1 MYSLINQ
8 LIKHLKRVHF
18 SKPGSADIII
28 FDETNSSS
36 IQRVTPKGLTV
47 SIFKMRP
54 MEFYITPGIVINF
67 LINLKYLKF
76 KDSRFLN
83 RSFFYKIFWQMLCI
97 YIKADLLSRNPKA
110 IITMIDN
117 CSKFAWLS
125 ENYQLAPCIAIQ
137 NGFRLSHDA
146 NPKDRYYCQHLFC
159 FGQREISEFPRMNY
173 KVDNFYPVGSLN
185 LSLNF
190 DHHLANTEFVYDLLV
205 VSCWRGNIGYAKD
218 VEDSMKAMRLMD
230 ITLAKYL
237 QSRDLKTAVILRSE
251 RDSDQWV
258 MPEIGMSEEDYYK
271 SIYGDLIEIID
282 VNFAQRNVYP
292 VMQSA
297 EVIVAGFS
305 TTCLIEAY
313 AMRKK
318 VLYMNF
324 CGNNKYHCDFKSEI
338 LFEAHNDK
346 SPSFESRLNDL
357 LEVSSQDYVMKH
369 EKTMEFY
376 TRGPTNLCRDRI
388 RKGINEIIISKSENI
403 ETSM

>member
-1 MYSLINQ
+1 MINQ
-8 LIKHLKRVHF
+8 LIRYLKRVHF

-28 FDETNSSS
+28 FDETNSNQVKLVIPES
-36 IQRVTPKGLTV
+36 LTV

-54 MEFYITPGIVINF
+54 IEFYITPRILFSCIR
-67 LINLKYLKF
+67 NLKYF
-76 KDSRFLN
+76 TFRNGVASN
-83 RSFFYKIFWQMLCI
+83 RGWFYKIFWQLLCI
-97 YIKADLLSRNPKA
+97 YIKADLISRNPKA
-110 IITMIDN
+110 IITSIDN
-117 CSKFAWLS
+117 SGNFGWLS
-125 ENYQLAPCIAIQ
+125 ENYHLAPCIAIQ
-137 NGFRLSHDA
+137 NGFRLTYDS
-146 NPKDRYYCQHLFC
+146 NSQSKYYCQHLFC
-159 FGQREISEFPRMNY
+159 FGEREVIDYPKLGY
-173 KVDNFYPVGSLN
+173 KVDHFHPVGSLN

-190 DHHLANTEFVYDLLV
+190 DSQLCDIKPIYDLLV

-230 ITLAKYL
+230 ETLAQYL
-237 QSRDLKTAVILRSE
+237 QNRDLKTAVIMRSE

-282 VNFAQRNVYP
+282 VNFMERNVYP

-324 CGNNKYHCDFKSEI
+324 CGNNKYHRDFKSEI
-338 LFEAHNDK
+338 LFEAHDDK

-357 LEVSSQDYVMKH
+357 LEISSQEYVMKH
-369 EKTMEFY
+369 EETMKY
-376 TRGPTNLCRDRI
+376 YMGDPLDSTKDRI
-388 RKGINEIIISKSENI
+388 RKEINEIIFSKPDYI
-403 ETSM
+403 GTST

>member
-1 MYSLINQ
+1 LINH
-8 LIKHLKRVHF
+8 LIKYLKRVHF

-28 FDETNSSS
+28 FDETNSNQVELVIPES
-36 IQRVTPKGLTV
+36 LTV

-54 MEFYITPGIVINF
+54 MEFYITPRILFSFIR
-67 LINLKYLKF
+67 NLKYF
-76 KDSRFLN
+76 TFRNGVASN
-83 RSFFYKIFWQMLCI
+83 RGWFYKIFWQLLCI
-97 YIKADLLSRNPKA
+97 YIKADLISRNPKA
-110 IITMIDN
+110 IITSIDN
-117 CSKFAWLS
+117 SGNFGWLS
-125 ENYQLAPCIAIQ
+125 ENYHLAPCVAIQ
-137 NGFRLSHDA
+137 NGFRLTYDS
-146 NPKDRYYCQHLFC
+146 NSQSKYYCQHLFC
-159 FGQREISEFPRMNY
+159 FGEREVNDYPKLGY
-173 KVDNFYPVGSLN
+173 KVDHFHPVGSLN

-190 DHHLANTEFVYDLLV
+190 DSQLCDIKPIYDLLV

-230 ITLAKYL
+230 ETLAQYL
-237 QSRDLKTAVILRSE
+237 QNRDLKTAVIMRSE
-251 RDSDQWV
+251 RESDQWV

-282 VNFAQRNVYP
+282 VNFIERNVYP

-324 CGNNKYHCDFKSEI
+324 CGNNKYHRDFKSEI
-338 LFEAHNDK
+338 LFEAHDDK

-357 LEVSSQDYVMKH
+357 LEISSQEYVMKH
-369 EKTMEFY
+369 EETMKY
-376 TRGPTNLCRDRI
+376 YMGDPLDSPKDRI
-388 RKGINEIIISKSENI
+388 RKEINEIIFSKPDYI
-403 ETSM
+403 GTST

>member
-1 MYSLINQ
+1 MINH
-8 LIKHLKRVHF
+8 LIKYLKRVHF

-28 FDETNSSS
+28 FDETNSNQVELVIPES
-36 IQRVTPKGLTV
+36 LTV

-54 MEFYITPGIVINF
+54 MEFYITPRILFSFIR
-67 LINLKYLKF
+67 NLKYF
-76 KDSRFLN
+76 TFRNGVASN
-83 RSFFYKIFWQMLCI
+83 RGWLYKIFWQLLCI
-97 YIKADLLSRNPKA
+97 YIKADLISRNPKA
-110 IITMIDN
+110 IITSIDN
-117 CSKFAWLS
+117 SGNFGWLS
-125 ENYQLAPCIAIQ
+125 ENYHLAPCVAIQ
-137 NGFRLSHDA
+137 NGFRLTYDS
-146 NPKDRYYCQHLFC
+146 NSQSKYYCQHLFC
-159 FGQREISEFPRMNY
+159 FGEREVNDYPKLGY
-173 KVDNFYPVGSLN
+173 KVDHFHPVGSLN

-190 DHHLANTEFVYDLLV
+190 DSQLCDIKPIYDLLV

-230 ITLAKYL
+230 ETLAQYL
-237 QSRDLKTAVILRSE
+237 QNRDLKTAVIMRSE

-282 VNFAQRNVYP
+282 VNFIERNVYP

-324 CGNNKYHCDFKSEI
+324 CGSNKYHRDFKSEI
-338 LFEAHNDK
+338 LFEAHDDK

-357 LEVSSQDYVMKH
+357 LEISSQEYVMKH
-369 EKTMEFY
+369 EETMKY
-376 TRGPTNLCRDRI
+376 YMGDPLDSPKDRI
-388 RKGINEIIISKSENI
+388 RKEINEIIFSKPDYI
-403 ETSM
+403 GTST

>member
-1 MYSLINQ
+1 MKY
-8 LIKHLKRVHF
+8 LKRIHF
-18 SKPGSADIII
+18 SKPDSTDIII
-28 FDETNSSS
+28 FDETNSNQVELVIPES
-36 IQRVTPKGLTV
+36 LTV
-47 SIFKMRP
+47 SIFKIRP
-54 MEFYITPGIVINF
+54 MEFYITPRILFSFIR
-67 LINLKYLKF
+67 NLKYF
-76 KDSRFLN
+76 TFRNSVASN
-83 RSFFYKIFWQMLCI
+83 RGWSYKILWQLRCI
-97 YIKADLLSRNPKA
+97 YIKADLISRNPKA
-110 IITMIDN
+110 IITSIDN
-117 CSKFAWLS
+117 SGNFGWLS
-125 ENYQLAPCIAIQ
+125 ENYHLAPCIAIQ
-137 NGFRLSHDA
+137 NGFRLTYDS
-146 NPKDRYYCQHLFC
+146 NLQSKYYCQHLFC
-159 FGQREISEFPRMNY
+159 FGEREVKDYPKLGY
-173 KVDNFYPVGSLN
+173 KVDHFHPVGSLN

-190 DHHLANTEFVYDLLV
+190 DSQLCDIKPIYDLLV

-230 ITLAKYL
+230 ESLARYL
-237 QSRDLKTAVILRSE
+237 QNRALKTAVIMRSE

-282 VNFAQRNVYP
+282 VHFIERNVYP

-338 LFEAHNDK
+338 LFEAHDDK

-357 LEVSSQDYVMKH
+357 LEISSQEYVMKH
-369 EKTMEFY
+369 EETMKYYMED
-376 TRGPTNLCRDRI
+376 PLDSPKDRI
-388 RKGINEIIISKSENI
+388 RKEINEIIFSKPDYI
-403 ETSM
+403 GTST

>member
-1 MYSLINQ
+1 MKY
-8 LIKHLKRVHF
+8 LKRIHF
-18 SKPGSADIII
+18 SKPDSTDIII
-28 FDETNSSS
+28 FDETNSNQVELVIPES
-36 IQRVTPKGLTV
+36 LTV
-47 SIFKMRP
+47 SIFKIRP
-54 MEFYITPGIVINF
+54 MEFYITPRILFSFIR
-67 LINLKYLKF
+67 NLKYF
-76 KDSRFLN
+76 TFRNSVASN
-83 RSFFYKIFWQMLCI
+83 RGWSYKILWQLRCI
-97 YIKADLLSRNPKA
+97 YIKADLISRNPKA
-110 IITMIDN
+110 IITSIDN
-117 CSKFAWLS
+117 SGNFGWLS
-125 ENYQLAPCIAIQ
+125 ENYHLAPCIAIQ
-137 NGFRLSHDA
+137 NGFRLTYDS
-146 NPKDRYYCQHLFC
+146 NLQSKYYCQHLFC
-159 FGQREISEFPRMNY
+159 FGEREVKDYPKLGY
-173 KVDNFYPVGSLN
+173 KVDHFHPVGSLN

-190 DHHLANTEFVYDLLV
+190 DSQLCDIKPIYDLLV

-230 ITLAKYL
+230 ESLARYL
-237 QSRDLKTAVILRSE
+237 QNRALKTAVIMRSE

-282 VNFAQRNVYP
+282 VHFIERNVYP

-338 LFEAHNDK
+338 LFEAHDDK

-357 LEVSSQDYVMKH
+357 LEISSQEYVMKH
-369 EKTMEFY
+369 EETMKYYMED
-376 TRGPTNLCRDRI
+376 PLDSPKDRI
-388 RKGINEIIISKSENI
+388 RKEINEIIFSKPDYI
-403 ETSM
+403 GTSM

>member
-1 MYSLINQ
+1 M
-8 LIKHLKRVHF
+8 HF
-18 SKPGSADIII
+18 SKPDSTDIII
-28 FDETNSSS
+28 FDETNSNQVELVIPES
-36 IQRVTPKGLTV
+36 LTV
-47 SIFKMRP
+47 SIFKIRP
-54 MEFYITPGIVINF
+54 MEFYITPRILFSFIR
-67 LINLKYLKF
+67 NLKYF
-76 KDSRFLN
+76 TFRNSVASN
-83 RSFFYKIFWQMLCI
+83 RGWSYKILWQLRCI
-97 YIKADLLSRNPKA
+97 YIKADLISRNPKA
-110 IITMIDN
+110 IITSIDN
-117 CSKFAWLS
+117 SGNFGWLS
-125 ENYQLAPCIAIQ
+125 ENYHLAPCIAIQ
-137 NGFRLSHDA
+137 NGFRLTYDS
-146 NPKDRYYCQHLFC
+146 NLQSKYYCQHLFC
-159 FGQREISEFPRMNY
+159 FGEREVKDYPKLGY
-173 KVDNFYPVGSLN
+173 KVDHFHPVGSLN

-190 DHHLANTEFVYDLLV
+190 DSQLCDIKPIYDLLV

-230 ITLAKYL
+230 ESLARYL
-237 QSRDLKTAVILRSE
+237 QNRALKTAVIMRSE

-282 VNFAQRNVYP
+282 VHFIERNVYP

-338 LFEAHNDK
+338 LFEAHDDK

-357 LEVSSQDYVMKH
+357 LEISSQEYVMKH
-369 EKTMEFY
+369 EETMKYYMED
-376 TRGPTNLCRDRI
+376 PLDSPKDRI
-388 RKGINEIIISKSENI
+388 RKEINEIIFSKPDYI
-403 ETSM
+403 GTSM

>member
-1 MYSLINQ
+1 M
-8 LIKHLKRVHF
+8 HF
-18 SKPGSADIII
+18 SKSSTSDVIV
-28 FDETNSSS
+28 FDETNASL
-36 IQRVTPKGLTV
+36 IQSVIPKGLTV
-47 SIFKMRP
+47 SIFKTRP
-54 MEFYITPGIVINF
+54 MEFYLTPSIILSF
-67 LINLKYLKF
+67 LKNLRYLKF
-76 KDSRFLN
+76 KNSGFSN
-83 RSFFYKIFWQMLCI
+83 RSFFYKIFFQLLCG

-110 IITMIDN
+110 IVTSIDN

-137 NGFRLSHDA
+137 NGFRLTCDA
-146 NPKDRYYCQHLFC
+146 NSMNKYYCQHLFC
-159 FGQREISEFPRMNY
+159 FGEREVIDYPKLGY
-173 KVDNFYPVGSLN
+173 KVDHFHPVGSLN

-190 DHHLANTEFVYDLLV
+190 DSQLCDIKPIYDLLV

-230 ITLAKYL
+230 ETLAQYL
-237 QSRDLKTAVILRSE
+237 QNRDLKTAVIMRSE

-282 VNFAQRNVYP
+282 VNFIERNVYP

-324 CGNNKYHCDFKSEI
+324 FGNNKYHRDFKPEI
-338 LFEAHNDK
+338 VFQGNENNYQLFETRLDELRMTSNEDYLREHKDSMSYYINTSA
-346 SPSFESRLNDL
+346 SGSTREAIESK
-357 LEVSSQDYVMKH
+357 VSD
-369 EKTMEFY
+369 
-376 TRGPTNLCRDRI
+376 
-388 RKGINEIIISKSENI
+388 IIASA
-403 ETSM
+403 MA